1 LKKTAVRSLPAVC
14 TQRDGFFKAPFQV
27 AMNSQLRS
35 IAASVPWRRLQR
47 RKVRS
52 HGAGQKE
59 VDNRFDMNV
68 DFGGIGRVPQA
79 KQNLQ
84 MNISAEHRN
93 ELTGDDGRLVNID
106 LAAQLRLLQHFA
118 DGLDRPLGTV
128 CPIRIRRRRLP
139 QITCPPGRTA
149 LSGSRRGVMAADGR
163 RWPHGYDCL
172 ASSP

>member
-1 LKKTAVRSLPAVC
+1 
-14 TQRDGFFKAPFQV
+14 
-27 AMNSQLRS
+27 MNSESRS

-52 HGAGQKE
+52 HGAAPKG

-68 DFGGIGRVPQA
+68 DFGGIGTVPQA

-93 ELTGDDGRLVNID
+93 DLTGDDGRLVNID
-106 LAAQLRLLQHFA
+106 LAAQLRLLQRFA

-128 CPIRIRRRRLP
+128 FPIRIRRRRLP

-149 LSGSRRGVMAADGR
+149 LSGSRQGVMAADGR
-163 RWPHGYDCL
+163 TVTVRLPYWQED
-172 ASSP
+172 